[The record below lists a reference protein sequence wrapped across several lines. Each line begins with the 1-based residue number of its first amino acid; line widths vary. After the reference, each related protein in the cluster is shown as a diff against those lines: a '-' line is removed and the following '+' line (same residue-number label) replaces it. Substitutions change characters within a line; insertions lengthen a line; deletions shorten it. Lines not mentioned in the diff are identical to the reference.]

1 MSIDRHLTSLTRPVV
16 TREAVAWAATTGT
29 ETVMLA
35 ITHEALEALTESRN
49 LSTGECLSAFD
60 LHRPT
65 IEQVAERVLTRRKP
79 EGSRYV
85 IGVEDLAELPARI
98 TGRPA

>member
-1 MSIDRHLTSLTRPVV
+1 MSIDQHLTSLTPPVV
-16 TREAVAWAATTGT
+16 TREAVAWDATTGT
-29 ETVMLA
+29 DTVMLA

-49 LSTGECLSAFD
+49 LSTKECLSAFD

-65 IEQVAERVLTRRKP
+65 IERVAERILARRKAA
-79 EGSRYV
+79 GSRYV
-85 IGVEDLAELPARI
+85 IGVEDLAELPPTI